1 WDNKISGLR
10 LCLLA
15 CPFGASTCVRRIPC
29 CVLCRA
35 INRFWTRALA
45 LRSTAGAALA
55 SQAPGGLAPGALPPP
70 PSSPPPAPLDPS
82 DPILTNPTVALAVK
96 SFRNMRSAALTPVA
110 RRLREIM
117 IKRQQLRQQQQEQMA
132 LQPHSDSNGGQDW
145 TEVSIACPPP
155 GTNLAGR
162 KLLKGRRPLI
172 PPGQLLRETLGADV
186 LLLLGALLAFLGSAV
201 TLLATY
207 GRFGNPESRPTVLGL
222 GPPLVGIGFV
232 FCLLRLFFC
241 QTQKIK
247 NACCGWLLAARV
259 HPSRGGSRTPINVA
273 TAVAP
278 QVVDHGVSY
287 DATRFSQTWT
297 IT

>member
-1 WDNKISGLR
+1 MYKHTQR
-10 LCLLA
+10 QR
-15 CPFGASTCVRRIPC
+15 CPGHH
-29 CVLCRA
+29 CVLHQQAEARTIGTVSICV
-35 INRFWTRALA
+35 IYH
-45 LRSTAGAALA
+45 AGAAVA
-55 SQAPGGLAPGALPPP
+55 SQAPNGLAPGALPP
-70 PSSPPPAPLDPS
+70 SSPPPATLDPN

-132 LQPHSDSNGGQDW
+132 LQPHTDDGGGQDW

-155 GTNLAGR
+155 GINLAGR
-162 KLLKGRRPLI
+162 KPLKGRRPLI

-259 HPSRGGSRTPINVA
+259 HPSRGNSRTPISLT
-273 TAVAP
+273 TAVVP
-278 QVVDHGVSY
+278 EVVDHGVTY
-287 DATRFSQTWT
+287 DPTRFSQTWT

>member
-1 WDNKISGLR
+1 MRGGATQNYGPRITQNCIAVPSTVTQRGVEAPGTSAPGA
-10 LCLLA
+10 LCA
-15 CPFGASTCVRRIPC
+15 ASTPRC
-29 CVLCRA
+29 
-35 INRFWTRALA
+35 
-45 LRSTAGAALA
+45 AAVA
-55 SQAPGGLAPGALPPP
+55 SLAPGGLPP

-82 DPILTNPTVALAVK
+82 DPLLTNPTVALAVK

-110 RRLREIM
+110 RRLRDIM
-117 IKRQQLRQQQQEQMA
+117 IKRQQLRQQQQQQMA
-132 LQPHSDSNGGQDW
+132 LQQQVSPGGGQDW

-155 GTNLAGR
+155 GTNLAGWR
-162 KLLKGRRPLI
+162 PVKGRRPLI

-241 QTQKIK
+241 RPQKIK

-259 HPSRGGSRTPINVA
+259 HPSRGGSRTPVNVA
-273 TAVAP
+273 TAAAPRVA
-278 QVVDHGVSY
+278 DHAVSY

>member
-1 WDNKISGLR
+1 MHVIYS
-10 LCLLA
+10 
-15 CPFGASTCVRRIPC
+15 
-29 CVLCRA
+29 
-35 INRFWTRALA
+35 
-45 LRSTAGAALA
+45 AGAAVA
-55 SQAPGGLAPGALPPP
+55 SPTPGGLPP
-70 PSSPPPAPLDPS
+70 PSSPPPPPLDPN

-132 LQPHSDSNGGQDW
+132 LQQQQNMSSGGGGQDW

-155 GTNLAGR
+155 GTNLTGR
-162 KLLKGRRPLI
+162 KPFKGRRPLI
-172 PPGQLLRETLGADV
+172 PPGQLLRDTLGADV

-241 QTQKIK
+241 QPQKIK

-259 HPSRGGSRTPINVA
+259 HPSRGGSRTPVNVA